1 MTVIITPTSW
11 NWSFGDNTP
20 NATVQNPVHIYTN
33 PGLYTV
39 NLTVTNSYGSGSIK
53 KSNYI
58 NVTSPPGFL
67 DGWSYRKLHTIA
79 GSSAGQLTNYQVK
92 FTVWNTTGTD
102 NGENV
107 YLGNKVKPDYSDLR
121 ITGTDNTPI
130 SYCIIDSNSTAA
142 TVWAK
147 IPLIPTGGT
156 QVYLYYGNN
165 GAVRASDGTSTFLF
179 YDSFDGSSIDTTKW
193 AVGGTGTRTV
203 SNSIVK
209 QLISGSGA
217 KETLT
222 GITDNTGNN
231 IVTGFKHRV
240 DQDSGS
246 NSAERIGIQNDY
258 KVVFS
263 NNGGNI
269 KQFLNENTAWGPT
282 FGTFNV
288 GQWYITE
295 MYYDGKQL
303 QTRDD
308 YSPTWNAWTVSG
320 KSGHMDIW
328 AFAYS
333 GGTVRWI
340 QIMCINVSM

>member
-1 MTVIITPTSW
+1 M
-11 NWSFGDNTP
+11 
-20 NATVQNPVHIYTN
+20 
-33 PGLYTV
+33 
-39 NLTVTNSYGSGSIK
+39 
-53 KSNYI
+53 
-58 NVTSPPGFL
+58 TSPPAFL
-67 DGWSYRKLHTIA
+67 DGWSYRKLHTIV

-165 GAVRASDGTSTFLF
+165 GAVSVSDGTSTFLF
-179 YDSFDGSSIDTTKW
+179 YDNFDGTSIDTTKW

-288 GQWYITE
+288 GQWYITRCTTMGSNYKRGTTTPRPGTHGRCPE
-295 MYYDGKQL
+295 NQGIWTSGLLHPVAEQL
-303 QTRDD
+303 
-308 YSPTWNAWTVSG
+308 
-320 KSGHMDIW
+320 
-328 AFAYS
+328 
-333 GGTVRWI
+333 RWI
-340 QIMCINVSM
+340 QIMCINVSMWSPEPQQGSWGNVEILK

>member
-1 MTVIITPTSW
+1 M
-11 NWSFGDNTP
+11 
-20 NATVQNPVHIYTN
+20 
-33 PGLYTV
+33 
-39 NLTVTNSYGSGSIK
+39 
-53 KSNYI
+53 
-58 NVTSPPGFL
+58 
-67 DGWSYRKLHTIA
+67 
-79 GSSAGQLTNYQVK
+79 
-92 FTVWNTTGTD
+92 
-102 NGENV
+102 GE
-107 YLGNKVKPDYSDLR
+107 DS
-121 ITGTDNTPI
+121 
-130 SYCIIDSNSTAA
+130 IDSDRRDAGL
-142 TVWAK
+142 
-147 IPLIPTGGT
+147 PLLREQRSSSRGE
-156 QVYLYYGNN
+156 
-165 GAVRASDGTSTFLF
+165 RRTSTFLF
-179 YDSFDGSSIDTTKW
+179 YDNFDYDIDTTKW

-209 QLISGSGA
+209 QLISGSA
-217 KETLT
+217 SKETLT

-231 IVTGFKHRV
+231 IVTGSKHRV

-269 KQFLNENTAWGPT
+269 KQFLNENTAWGPI

-333 GGTVRWI
+333 GGTVDGGYRLCVSTSVCEDRTPTGI
-340 QIMCINVSM
+340 LGKCGNFKINSNKILKLTNRINLIEKKYLYYSV